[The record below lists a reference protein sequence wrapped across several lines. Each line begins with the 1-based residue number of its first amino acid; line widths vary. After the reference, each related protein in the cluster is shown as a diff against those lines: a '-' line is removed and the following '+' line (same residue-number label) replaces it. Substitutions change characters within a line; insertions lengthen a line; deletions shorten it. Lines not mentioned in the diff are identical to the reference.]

1 MAVTIE
7 PKDIEARAQL
17 LIQEFHAH
25 YQAVNAAADSPKDY
39 DRAFQGWAIQQIAYL
54 QLCVLKFETILNA
67 RSNNL

>member
-25 YQAVNAAADSPKDY
+25 YQAVVLAAATDNPLSGS
-39 DRAFQGWAIQQIAYL
+39 RIS
-54 QLCVLKFETILNA
+54 A
-67 RSNNL
+67 RQRPA